1 MKIIITSI
9 ALILGIGVTAQQ
21 ALVLEKDGKFGITTD
36 FGKVLLP
43 AEYDHVRELKTDT
56 LDFYIAH
63 TIGTA
68 ELYSYNSEKR
78 SIYEETQNQRFSTIE
93 AVYSDQIRGKYFY
106 GYDKVG
112 NKFRFTGDGWEK
124 LKTKGD
130 FIGGKNQDGKYAV
143 CQKGEALTEY
153 IYNGVNAELPG
164 VVQVLNN
171 DGWQALD
178 TKLKP
183 MYAESYDHLWKS
195 KTHIAVY
202 IIQKGKNYG
211 IFSTDGSM
219 SLPMAP
225 LRNPDKIFEFNGPSL
240 GELDR
245 GFAYEK
251 GGKYGISDNTGKE
264 MLAFSYDDAYAFA
277 PKEVRR
283 HSLEVIAVAKQG
295 TTWKFFNEKYKE
307 AKSVEFDSWIG
318 LVGEEALVIKGGK
331 MMALNLKTFEF
342 ERDPY
347 FSEWEN
353 NTSVE
358 TDNGHE
364 GLVSPQGEIIL
375 GFDNDEVH
383 VAYEGTDQA
392 FVIVEKN
399 GRDGIHDMNGK
410 QLVAHN
416 YETLYELCNNGKHYF
431 AMGKLNEKLALA
443 YWDVETNKIVSVT
456 KPIYTSINCYG
467 KVETGFSATTIDGD
481 AVDLSPDGKVM
492 EKK

>member
-1 MKIIITSI
+1 MKIIITSL
-9 ALILGIGVTAQQ
+9 ALILGVGVTAQQ
-21 ALVLEKDGKFGITTD
+21 ALILEKDGKFGVTTD
-36 FGKVLLP
+36 FDKVLLP
-43 AEYDHVRELKTDT
+43 AEYDHMRELKTDT
-56 LDFYIAH
+56 LDFYLAH
-63 TIGTA
+63 TVGTA
-68 ELYSYNSEKR
+68 ELFSYNSEKR
-78 SIYEETQNQRFSTIE
+78 SLYDETQNQKFSIIE

-112 NKFRFTGDGWEK
+112 NKFVFTGNGWDK
-124 LKTKGD
+124 MKTKGD

-164 VVQVLNN
+164 VVQVKNN

-183 MYAESYDHLWKS
+183 MYSESYDHLYTS
-195 KTHIAVY
+195 KTHAAVY
-202 IIQKGKNYG
+202 IIQKGNNWG

-219 SLPMAP
+219 DFPMSP
-225 LRNPDKIFEFNGPSL
+225 LRNADKIFEFNGQSL
-240 GELDR
+240 GELER
-245 GFAYEK
+245 GYAFDK
-251 GGKYGISDNTGKE
+251 GGKYGIIDNLGKE
-264 MLAFSYDDAYAFA
+264 MLAFNYDDAYAFA

-283 HSLEVIAVAKQG
+283 HALEVIAVAKQG

-307 AKSVEFDSWIG
+307 TKSVEFDSWIG
-318 LVGEEALVIKGGK
+318 LRGEEALVIKGGTMK
-331 MMALNLKTFEF
+331 ALNLKTFEF

-347 FSEWEN
+347 FSDWDQ

-383 VAYEGTDQA
+383 VAYEDTDKP
-392 FVIVEKN
+392 FVIVQKN
-399 GRDGIHDMNGK
+399 GKDGIHSIDGK

-443 YWDVETNKIVSVT
+443 YWDEATNKIVSVT

-467 KVETGFSATTIDGD
+467 KMENGFSATTLDGE
-481 AVDLSPDGKVM
+481 AVNLSTEGKVI
-492 EKK
+492 EK